1 MGKTIKIKTR
11 QQKRRILIKTGLA
24 VLILGLLMTLPFKP
38 PPILTYNHT
47 ESVPVGWYLML
58 PVKNL
63 KDGDIVGF
71 DPADDIKNLA
81 VERGW
86 LNENDVMLKK
96 IGALEGESYEIRTD
110 HQFYANEKYI
120 GQVVDYDGKQRP
132 MPRIEQGKH
141 SVEKDHFLPVAEH
154 PSSFD
159 GRYYGTIPIKNIR
172 FRAIHLSLSSF

>member
-1 MGKTIKIKTR
+1 MGKPVKIKTK
-11 QQKRRILIKTGLA
+11 QQKILILIKTGVATLLLA
-24 VLILGLLMTLPFKP
+24 ILFTLPFKP

-58 PVKNL
+58 PVGSL

-71 DPADDIKNLA
+71 DPAEDIKKLA
-81 VERGW
+81 IERGW
-86 LNENDVMLKK
+86 INENDVMLKK
-96 IGALEGESYEIRTD
+96 IGATEGESYEIRLD

-132 MPRIEQGKH
+132 MPRIERGKH
-141 SVEKDHFLPVAEH
+141 FVEKDHFLPVSEH

-159 GRYYGTIPIKNIR
+159 GRYYGTRPINSIR
-172 FRAIHLSLSSF
+172 FRAIHLSIF